1 MKVIVKPDLCCGA
14 QLCADVA
21 GEFYSLVD
29 GFNALVGALGP
40 TVVPADME
48 EAAQRG
54 AQACPECAI
63 IIIAD
68 EG

>member
-14 QLCADVA
+14 QLCVDVA

-29 GFNALVGALGP
+29 GFNALVGAPGP
-40 TVVPADME
+40 TVVPAGME

-63 IIIAD
+63 TIITD